1 MGRDTAYY
9 FEVLYPFQ
17 DAILSRIAA
26 LRTGFYLTGGTAASR
41 GYLAHRFSEDLDL
54 FLNDS
59 PDFGLMA
66 GRIIA
71 GMKQIEG
78 FRVETASRDDRFLRL
93 FVSRG
98 EATMKVEMVND
109 VPYRIGEPSSHP
121 VLGLLDTPANILAN
135 KVSALID
142 RDEPKDLADIWGF
155 CCRMG
160 LSLDDAIRG
169 AQSKAAGVFP
179 ADLARALCSATSSDW
194 ELIRW
199 IEAPDVERFKADLGR
214 LGESLILGKPAC

>member
-1 MGRDTAYY
+1 MGQDSAYY
-9 FEVLYPFQ
+9 FEVLYPLQ
-17 DAILSRIAA
+17 DAILSRIAV

-41 GYLAHRFSEDLDL
+41 GYLGHRFSEDLDL

-71 GMKQIEG
+71 GMEQIEG
-78 FRVETASRDDRFLRL
+78 FRVDTASRDDRFLRL

-155 CCRMG
+155 RFRMG
-160 LSLDDAIRG
+160 LSLNEAIENARG
-169 AQSKAAGVFP
+169 KAAGIFLP
-179 ADLARALCSATSSDW
+179 DLARLLCTANEDDW
-194 ELIRW
+194 RVVRW
-199 IEAPDVERFKADLGR
+199 IEPPPMDAYLGDLHR
-214 LGESLILGKPAC
+214 LGESLIHES

>member
-1 MGRDTAYY
+1 MGQDSAYY
-9 FEVLYPFQ
+9 FEVLYPLQ
-17 DAILSRIAA
+17 DAILSRIAP

-41 GYLAHRFSEDLDL
+41 GYLGHRFSEDLDL

-71 GMKQIEG
+71 GLEQIEG

-155 CCRMG
+155 CIRMA
-160 LSLDDAIRG
+160 LSLNEAIENARG
-169 AQSKAAGVFP
+169 KAAGIFLP
-179 ADLARALCSATSSDW
+179 DLARLLCTANEDDW
-194 ELIRW
+194 RVVRW
-199 IEAPDVERFKADLGR
+199 IEPPPMDAYLGDLHR
-214 LGESLILGKPAC
+214 LGESLIHGS

>member
-1 MGRDTAYY
+1 MGRDSAYY

-17 DAILSRIAA
+17 DAILSRITA

-41 GYLAHRFSEDLDL
+41 GYLGHRFSEDLDL

-59 PDFGLMA
+59 KDFGLFT

-71 GMKQIEG
+71 GLEQIEG

-155 CCRMG
+155 CSRMG
-160 LSLDDAIRG
+160 LSLNEAIGNARG
-169 AQSKAAGVFP
+169 KAAGIFLP
-179 ADLARALCSATSSDW
+179 DLARLLCTANEDDW
-194 ELIRW
+194 RVVRW
-199 IEAPDVERFKADLGR
+199 IEPPPMDAYLGDLHR
-214 LGESLILGKPAC
+214 LGESLIHG